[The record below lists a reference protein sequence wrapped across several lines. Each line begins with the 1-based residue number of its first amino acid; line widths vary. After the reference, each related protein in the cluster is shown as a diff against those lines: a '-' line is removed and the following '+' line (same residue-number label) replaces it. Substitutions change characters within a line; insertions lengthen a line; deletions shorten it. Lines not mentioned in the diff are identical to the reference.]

1 MIKLKKIYKIK
12 STVFILVLIFLLF
25 SSCNNKITTA
35 PSYLIDT
42 PTTKWASPEQQRQA
56 FFDKLGLTYTTKLV
70 FTPACKHLE
79 HVNFDD
85 LIVNENDKNY
95 YKTLSAQ
102 YAQIPEGYVAPIYI
116 QWINHTIG
124 HGVFALQAI
133 EKNDYI
139 LAYTG
144 QVQKFNSNTTWC
156 WDYQLKVNS
165 GLIKQYMVLMH
176 SIVVMKG
183 VLSMMVSTQM

>member
-116 QWINHTIG
+116 QW
-124 HGVFALQAI
+124 
-133 EKNDYI
+133 
-139 LAYTG
+139 
-144 QVQKFNSNTTWC
+144 NS
-156 WDYQLKVNS
+156 Y
-165 GLIKQYMVLMH
+165 YMVGQQQPLI
-176 SIVVMKG
+176 SEKKYKQVTKYSKISKAI
-183 VLSMMVSTQM
+183 